1 MKILKV
7 LGGETTAY
15 VFLAFCLGMLAI
27 PALIK
32 CTGFHIVDDNDFE
45 RIQLQECTQDLN
57 HQYYEYYKSTEQLLD
72 KILDEDDPILE
83 SDCGAKYLDNLAKLR
98 KAIGRKQ
105 IAKKTQM
112 GSLYLQF

>member
-1 MKILKV
+1 MAMKILKV

-27 PALIK
+27 PTLIK

-57 HQYYEYYKSTEQLLD
+57 NKYYEYYKSTEQLLD
-72 KILDEDDPILE
+72 EILDEDDPILE

-98 KAIGRKQ
+98 KAIGRK
-105 IAKKTQM
+105 
-112 GSLYLQF
+112 